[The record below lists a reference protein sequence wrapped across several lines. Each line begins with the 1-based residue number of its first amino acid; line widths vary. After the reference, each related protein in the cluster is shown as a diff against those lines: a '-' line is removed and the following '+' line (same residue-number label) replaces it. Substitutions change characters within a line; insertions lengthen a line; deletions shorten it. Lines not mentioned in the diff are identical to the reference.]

1 MGGGGLGCRKVSIG
15 IRVGREAEKQTQD
28 LRVHVCFY
36 GKSCPQGTSVLT
48 LASIWV
54 SSLLQYLSVML

>member
-15 IRVGREAEKQTQD
+15 IRVGREADKQTQD

-36 GKSCPQGTSVLT
+36 GKSCPQG
-48 LASIWV
+48 ASKC
-54 SSLLQYLSVML
+54 